1 MSKGKTS
8 SRSHEYSLRCTM
20 HTHAGSTPTLHVPFR
35 DGIGDRRPDS
45 NPLIS
50 GQYDEP
56 GLAPMAL
63 VYTCLGIVS
72 CSRARADGDHAHPNI
87 VVGQGG
93 NIAMAVCVRR
103 YVLFVVSMFEIVPDV
118 CVLMNERSQYAFILQ
133 SMLAFNV
140 CHVFVSSAHLGSVVR
155 FQS

>member
-8 SRSHEYSLRCTM
+8 SRSHEYSLRCTI
-20 HTHAGSTPTLHVPFR
+20 HKQAGPTPTLHVPFR

-72 CSRARADGDHAHPNI
+72 CSRARADGDHAHPHI

-103 YVLFVVSMFEIVPDV
+103 SVLFVVSMFEIVPDV
-118 CVLMNERSQYAFILQ
+118 CVLMSERSQYAFILQ

-140 CHVFVSSAHLGSVVR
+140 CDLFVSSAHLDLRV
-155 FQS
+155 QS